1 MKTSVEQF
9 LVVNTQTK
17 KEGAFRIFMEKM
29 AAAEKS
35 VQEQGYFGEEVVEA
49 ELVKI

>member
-1 MKTSVEQF
+1 MKTIVEQLL
-9 LVVNTQTK
+9 LVNAQAN

-29 AAAEKS
+29 EVAEKS